1 MALSLL
7 AFEPVSPQSQNP
19 FFSKKI
25 FAIKKNSCTFAT
37 AKCPSGGIG
46 RRAGFRDQCSQGRA
60 GSSPVSG
67 TEKDGFRLFFVL
79 RIRLRII

>member
-1 MALSLL
+1 MALSLF
-7 AFEPVSPQSQNP
+7 APNPQNP

-67 TEKDGFRLFFVL
+67 TKRVL
-79 RIRLRII
+79 